1 MLSIADRFNVA
12 AKGLA
17 EEVIVAAAERTA
29 SVLTVIRAVLQRNI
43 LLSFQHR
50 MLRVIFA
57 GKADI
62 MNVRAGI
69 AEQQEGDALA

>member
-1 MLSIADRFNVA
+1 MVAIADRYNVA

-17 EEVIVAAAERTA
+17 EELIVAAAERTA
-29 SVLTVIRAVLQRNI
+29 SVLTVIRAVLDRNI
-43 LLSFQHR
+43 LLSCQHG

-69 AEQQEGDALA
+69 IEQQEGGVWA